1 MVNLKGR
8 SIILLCLS
16 LTLFILFGKL
26 MAADRASPQDINK
39 TTAPK
44 AEYLSSPVC
53 IGCHQE
59 LHATFSETMMGK
71 IFLNAPRTQQEARGC
86 EACHGPGLNHLDAL
100 GTGKEDKGIINFR
113 SNSPKLI
120 SEHNAICLSCHE
132 SGLLM
137 HWHGSQHES
146 ADLPCTSCHT
156 VMKKISPK
164 MQFSK
169 ETEMETCFQCHT
181 DKRAKLH
188 RFSRHPIKEGKVFCS
203 DCHNPHGGPGSNLV
217 KNTVNET
224 CYQCHAEKRGPFL
237 WEHHPVRDNC
247 LNCHDPHGT
256 TQPKML
262 VQRVPF
268 LCQNCHTSLGL
279 GFHGAVI
286 REGGDLAIPAH
297 QRIAGKACLNCHSR
311 IHGSNHPS
319 GARFT
324 R

>member
-1 MVNLKGR
+1 MIGFMCQ
-8 SIILLCLS
+8 SIFLLFLF
-16 LTLFILFGKL
+16 LTSFMFSGKL
-26 MAADRASPQDINK
+26 KADDG
-39 TTAPK
+39 
-44 AEYLSSPVC
+44 YLTSPVC
-53 IGCHQE
+53 IGCHQD
-59 LHATFSETMMGK
+59 LHATFSDTMMGK

-86 EACHGPGLNHLDAL
+86 EACHGPGLNHLVAL
-100 GTGKEDKGIINFR
+100 GAGKEDKGIINFQ
-113 SNSPKLI
+113 SNSPKLV

-132 SGLLM
+132 SGLRM
-137 HWHGSQHES
+137 HWQGSQHES
-146 ADLPCTSCHT
+146 ADVSCTSCHT
-156 VMKKISPK
+156 IMKKVSPK
-164 MQFSK
+164 MQFAK

-181 DKRAKLH
+181 DKRAKLR
-188 RFSRHPIKEGKVFCS
+188 RFSRHPIKEGKVLCS

-247 LNCHDPHGT
+247 TICHDPHGT

-262 VQRVPF
+262 VQRAPF
-268 LCQNCHTSLGL
+268 LCQNCHTTVSTSHPRGI
-279 GFHGAVI
+279 HQ
-286 REGGDLAIPAH
+286 GGNLAIPAN
-297 QRIAGKACLNCHSR
+297 QRVAGKSCLNCHSR